1 MSSLVLTKRPLDVM
15 ADLPL
20 AYALDHNC
28 VFAMVSNQVVN
39 RSVRYLFRN
48 PRRITLGRSSHSTAR
63 CKLAV
68 GGPPGQPQGHFPL
81 GFDPAARTTADSATH
96 TSAINKVS
104 ILRQV
109 TDDESLNAQTPFSPT
124 QSGPNQQRFD
134 YV

>member
-48 PRRITLGRSSHSTAR
+48 PRRITLGRSCVLTHSTAI
-63 CKLAV
+63 CKLAGTLAV
-68 GGPPGQPQGHFPL
+68 GAPPG
-81 GFDPAARTTADSATH
+81 
-96 TSAINKVS
+96 
-104 ILRQV
+104 
-109 TDDESLNAQTPFSPT
+109 
-124 QSGPNQQRFD
+124 
-134 YV
+134 